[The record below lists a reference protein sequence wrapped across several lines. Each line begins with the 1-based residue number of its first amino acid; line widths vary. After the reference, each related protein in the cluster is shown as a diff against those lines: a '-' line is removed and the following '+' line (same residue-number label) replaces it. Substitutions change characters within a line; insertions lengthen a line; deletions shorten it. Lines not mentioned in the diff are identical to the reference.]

1 MLHEYVFIFLSTVCT
16 WFHLCSSV
24 FASEIFI
31 AAKLNI
37 FDRDESMTH
46 KVCNKNI
53 GNIYNDDEFIIIDEL
68 KFIIK
73 MNLLYLMIKIY
84 YNINFII
91 IFGVTI
97 YYSL

>member
-1 MLHEYVFIFLSTVCT
+1 
-16 WFHLCSSV
+16 
-24 FASEIFI
+24 
-31 AAKLNI
+31 
-37 FDRDESMTH
+37 MTH

-53 GNIYNDDEFIIIDEL
+53 RNIYDDDVFIIIDEL

-84 YNINFII
+84 YNF
-91 IFGVTI
+91 VTI